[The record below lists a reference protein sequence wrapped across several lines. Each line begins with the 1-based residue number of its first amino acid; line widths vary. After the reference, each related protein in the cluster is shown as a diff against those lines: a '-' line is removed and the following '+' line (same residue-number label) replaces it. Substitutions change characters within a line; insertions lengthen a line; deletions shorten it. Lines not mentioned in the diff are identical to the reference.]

1 MKSELLSES
10 EITSALKGGY
20 WRVSVIDETEST
32 QNLLRARNPM
42 PGDLI
47 TAEYQSQGRGRLGR
61 SFSAKKSTAL
71 LFSFYLEPKREQSE
85 WGFLPLLIGM
95 SVASS
100 LQKIT
105 SDSKFKCKWP
115 NDILFN
121 EKKIAGL
128 LVETAGAGVIIGVG
142 INVSTSREELPVT
155 HASSILLET
164 GKDLNR
170 NALLVEILA
179 DLSQSITEWEAGT
192 MDLELI
198 ATYSKIS
205 ATLGQRVMI
214 ELPGDRQLGGT
225 AMGIDRSGAL
235 LLDSGELVTV
245 GDVVHLA
252 SKLE

>member
-1 MKSELLSES
+1 MKSELLSET

-32 QNLLRARNPM
+32 QNLLRTRNPK

-71 LFSFYLEPKREQSE
+71 LFSFYLEPKREKRD

-95 SVASS
+95 SVAAS
-100 LQKIT
+100 LRKIT
-105 SDSKFKCKWP
+105 DDSTFKCKWP

-128 LVETAGAGVIIGVG
+128 LVETDGAGVIIGVG
-142 INVSTSREELPVT
+142 INVSTSQEELPVN

-164 GKDLNR
+164 GKDINR
-170 NALLVEILA
+170 NVLLVKILA
-179 DLSQSITEWEAGT
+179 DLSKSITEWEMGT

-205 ATLGQRVMI
+205 ATLGQRVVI
-214 ELPGDRQLGGT
+214 ELPGDRQIGGT

-235 LLDSGELVTV
+235 LLDNGERVTV